1 VQPASLVASLLR
13 PAVPPVL
20 RCPPLAYVPSRYRG
34 VLSARDA
41 MNRPLKPLVPEDIK
55 HPRASTYFFR
65 AAVATLRARALKCE
79 PEQAARDLF
88 ERDAVTPILLR
99 AASSTATISNTTWAG
114 ALAATAIED
123 LVLEISSMS
132 AAAALMQKGLKLD
145 FGAYAQIRAPGRIVD
160 GNDGGSWVA

>member
-1 VQPASLVASLLR
+1 
-13 PAVPPVL
+13 
-20 RCPPLAYVPSRYRG
+20 
-34 VLSARDA
+34 
-41 MNRPLKPLVPEDIK
+41 
-55 HPRASTYFFR
+55 
-65 AAVATLRARALKCE
+65 
-79 PEQAARDLF
+79 DLF

-160 GNDGGSWVA
+160 GNEGGSWVAEGNPVVVRAQRITAGALLQPRKLILITAFTSEILAQSNLEAVSRAIIGEGLSLKPDATMFDANPGDASRPPGLLNGV